1 MQWALITLAGA
12 LSFSGVSAL
21 IDSAIDTKVI
31 AHPRAHLYGTG
42 NIVNTVAQQF
52 EERNATTPNL
62 DSRSS
67 HHLLPRQAAGRC
79 GAEFSNQRCGGNQC
93 CSSYGYCGSEFEV
106 RIFVQDL
113 DVLHA
118 DMGYLSTVASL
129 SDVSLTLE
137 GVVMQHQG
145 QPLRQRQL
153 PRLCR
158 QQAQSLSL
166 QARRLYRRCP
176 PAL

>member
-1 MQWALITLAGA
+1 MLQHQTSTPALLTTYYLGKRQAVA
-12 LSFSGVSAL
+12 VLS
-21 IDSAIDTKVI
+21 SAIRDV
-31 AHPRAHLYGTG
+31 
-42 NIVNTVAQQF
+42 VAI
-52 EERNATTPNL
+52 NAAQVMVTA
-62 DSRSS
+62 DQSSRYESS
-67 HHLLPRQAAGRC
+67 
-79 GAEFSNQRCGGNQC
+79 S
-93 CSSYGYCGSEFEV
+93 
-106 RIFVQDL
+106 QDL

-145 QPLRQRQL
+145 QPLRQHQLPRQL

>member
-1 MQWALITLAGA
+1 MLQHQTSTPALLTTYYLGKRQAVA
-12 LSFSGVSAL
+12 VLS
-21 IDSAIDTKVI
+21 SAIRDVVVI
-31 AHPRAHLYGTG
+31 NA
-42 NIVNTVAQQF
+42 AQVMVTADQS
-52 EERNATTPNL
+52 
-62 DSRSS
+62 SRYESS
-67 HHLLPRQAAGRC
+67 
-79 GAEFSNQRCGGNQC
+79 S
-93 CSSYGYCGSEFEV
+93 
-106 RIFVQDL
+106 QDL

-176 PAL
+176 LAL

>member
-1 MQWALITLAGA
+1 MLQHQTSTPALLTTYYLGKRQAVA
-12 LSFSGVSAL
+12 VLS
-21 IDSAIDTKVI
+21 SAIRDVVVI
-31 AHPRAHLYGTG
+31 NA
-42 NIVNTVAQQF
+42 AQVMVTADQS
-52 EERNATTPNL
+52 
-62 DSRSS
+62 SRYESS
-67 HHLLPRQAAGRC
+67 
-79 GAEFSNQRCGGNQC
+79 S
-93 CSSYGYCGSEFEV
+93 
-106 RIFVQDL
+106 QDL

-176 PAL
+176 PAR

>member
-1 MQWALITLAGA
+1 MLQRQTSTPALL
-12 LSFSGVSAL
+12 
-21 IDSAIDTKVI
+21 
-31 AHPRAHLYGTG
+31 
-42 NIVNTVAQQF
+42 
-52 EERNATTPNL
+52 TTCYL
-62 DSRSS
+62 GK
-67 HHLLPRQAAGRC
+67 RQAVAVL
-79 GAEFSNQRCGGNQC
+79 
-93 CSSYGYCGSEFEV
+93 SSTIRDAVVINAAQVMATADQSSRYESPS
-106 RIFVQDL
+106 QDL

-118 DMGYLSTVASL
+118 DMGCLSTVALS

-158 QQAQSLSL
+158 QQA
-166 QARRLYRRCP
+166 RRLYRRCP

>member
-1 MQWALITLAGA
+1 MLQHQTSTPALLTTYYLGKRQAVA
-12 LSFSGVSAL
+12 VLS
-21 IDSAIDTKVI
+21 SAIRDV
-31 AHPRAHLYGTG
+31 
-42 NIVNTVAQQF
+42 VAI
-52 EERNATTPNL
+52 NAAQVMVTA
-62 DSRSS
+62 DQSSRYESS
-67 HHLLPRQAAGRC
+67 
-79 GAEFSNQRCGGNQC
+79 S
-93 CSSYGYCGSEFEV
+93 
-106 RIFVQDL
+106 QDL

-153 PRLCR
+153 PRLRR

>member
-1 MQWALITLAGA
+1 MLQHQTSTPALLTIYYLGKRQAVVV
-12 LSFSGVSAL
+12 LS
-21 IDSAIDTKVI
+21 SAIRDVVVI
-31 AHPRAHLYGTG
+31 NA
-42 NIVNTVAQQF
+42 AQVMVTADQS
-52 EERNATTPNL
+52 
-62 DSRSS
+62 SRYESS
-67 HHLLPRQAAGRC
+67 
-79 GAEFSNQRCGGNQC
+79 S
-93 CSSYGYCGSEFEV
+93 
-106 RIFVQDL
+106 QDL

-166 QARRLYRRCP
+166 QARRLCRRCL

>member
-1 MQWALITLAGA
+1 MLQHQTSTPALLTTYYLGKRQAVA
-12 LSFSGVSAL
+12 VLS
-21 IDSAIDTKVI
+21 SAIRDV
-31 AHPRAHLYGTG
+31 
-42 NIVNTVAQQF
+42 VAI
-52 EERNATTPNL
+52 NAAQVMVTA
-62 DSRSS
+62 DQSSRYESS
-67 HHLLPRQAAGRC
+67 
-79 GAEFSNQRCGGNQC
+79 S
-93 CSSYGYCGSEFEV
+93 
-106 RIFVQDL
+106 QDL

>member
-1 MQWALITLAGA
+1 MLQHQASTPALLTTYYLGKRQAVA
-12 LSFSGVSAL
+12 VLS
-21 IDSAIDTKVI
+21 SAIRDVVVI
-31 AHPRAHLYGTG
+31 NA
-42 NIVNTVAQQF
+42 AQVMVTADQS
-52 EERNATTPNL
+52 
-62 DSRSS
+62 SRYESS
-67 HHLLPRQAAGRC
+67 
-79 GAEFSNQRCGGNQC
+79 S
-93 CSSYGYCGSEFEV
+93 
-106 RIFVQDL
+106 QDL

>member
-1 MQWALITLAGA
+1 MLQHQTSTPALLTTYYLGKRQAVA
-12 LSFSGVSAL
+12 VLS
-21 IDSAIDTKVI
+21 SAIRDAVVI
-31 AHPRAHLYGTG
+31 NA
-42 NIVNTVAQQF
+42 AQVMVTADQS
-52 EERNATTPNL
+52 
-62 DSRSS
+62 SRY
-67 HHLLPRQAAGRC
+67 
-79 GAEFSNQRCGGNQC
+79 EFS
-93 CSSYGYCGSEFEV
+93 S
-106 RIFVQDL
+106 QDL

-153 PRLCR
+153 PRQLPRLRR